1 MASSGHVPLIL
12 ASASPRRRDLLAQIG
27 IVPDAICP
35 TDIDESRRKDES
47 PRALAERLAREKA
60 MACPE
65 AGFVLAADTVVS
77 LGQRNLEKAADA
89 AEAEAFLRL
98 LSGRAHQCLTGIAVK
113 APDGRVSSRTVL
125 ARVKVKQLT
134 DQEIAAYIASG
145 EWQGKA
151 GGYGIQGMAG
161 AFITHISGSY
171 TAIVGLPLYETKA
184 LLEGMGWRVKA

>member
-1 MASSGHVPLIL
+1 MASSGPVPLIL

-35 TDIDESRRKDES
+35 TDIDETRRKDET

-60 MACPE
+60 AACPE

-89 AEAEAFLRL
+89 EEAEAFLRL
-98 LSGRAHQCLTGIAVK
+98 LSGRAHQCITGIAVR
-113 APDGRVSSRTVL
+113 APDGRVNSRTVM
-125 ARVKVKQLT
+125 ARVKVKRLT
-134 DQEIAAYIASG
+134 DQEIAAYIASD
-145 EWQGKA
+145 EWRGKA

-171 TAIVGLPLYETKA
+171 TTIVGLPLYETKA
-184 LLEGMGWRVKA
+184 LLEGMGWRPA